1 MLARVYVPFARVDPR
16 DAYVV
21 YTGRPTAATG
31 VLRATIA
38 ALDPDVAVTGV
49 FGRQAETRVADIMHY
64 VRRIYLTGGVLAMLG
79 GVGAAIVALIGLY
92 GALAFEVQRR
102 VAAIGVR
109 MALGA
114 TYRDVLLHT
123 TIGGLGRVAPGL
135 FLGLVMSAGV
145 SPLLGALLGG
155 MDPLDPTIHLG
166 VYFAFLA
173 AAIVAAVVPGRQA
186 ARLDPVT
193 VLRKD

>member
-1 MLARVYVPFARVDPR
+1 M
-16 DAYVV
+16 
-21 YTGRPTAATG
+21 
-31 VLRATIA
+31 
-38 ALDPDVAVTGV
+38 TGV
-49 FGRQAETRVADIMHY
+49 FSRQAETRVADIMRY

-79 GVGAAIVALIGLY
+79 GLGAAIVALIGLY

-102 VAAIGVR
+102 VAEIGVR

-114 TYRDVLLHT
+114 TSRDVLLHT
-123 TIGGLGRVAPGL
+123 TSSGLARVAPGL

-145 SPLLGALLGG
+145 SPLLGTLLGG
-155 MDPLDPTIHLG
+155 MNPLDPAVHLG

-173 AAIVAAVVPGRQA
+173 VAIAAAVVPGRQA